1 VVSGRC
7 IVLSSGFFMNWIM
20 PQINLQLILPEIII
34 TVFAILIL
42 ILEPL
47 LSESKKGFLAHLSWI
62 AIVLAFLANLRLWDL
77 METTFS
83 DMFIVDNFAIFFKF
97 IFLAGSFLIILV
109 SINYLKREE
118 NFHGEYFSLIL
129 FSTLGMMLM
138 ASSFNLIIIFLGLEI
153 MSLSLY
159 VLAGFKR
166 DDLRSNEASLK
177 YFLMGAFATGF
188 LLYGIVMI
196 FGSVRSTNLEE
207 IIKGIAYDGGN
218 VSLLLWAGVGL
229 LLVGFGFKIASVP
242 FHMWVPDVYEGAPT
256 PITAFI
262 SAGPKAAGFA
272 ALLRVFLFSFV
283 TIKMDWTIIIWIM
296 SALTMT
302 FGNIV
307 AIAQT
312 NIKRMLAYSSI
323 AHAGYVLMALVAG
336 KEAGVSSAL
345 FYLLAYTFMNI
356 GAFTVVIAL
365 GRKDE
370 ENTNL
375 DDYSGLGTRH
385 PYLAIF
391 MMLFMISLAGFP
403 PTAGFMAK
411 FYVFSAAVKS
421 GYIGLVIIGV
431 LNSLISVYYY
441 LRIIVIMFMRPPVL
455 EAKPISLPLGS
466 TLVLLISTWGVLQMG
481 IFPQSLLTLAIV
493 SVSSIF

>member
-1 VVSGRC
+1 MDWS
-7 IVLSSGFFMNWIM
+7 I
-20 PQINLQLILPEIII
+20 PQINFELILPEIII
-34 TVFAILIL
+34 TFFAILIL

-47 LSESKKGFLAHLSWI
+47 LSKSKKNFLAHLSWI
-62 AIVLAFLANLRLWDL
+62 AILIAFITNLRLWDL
-77 METTFS
+77 METSFS

-109 SINYLKREE
+109 SISYLKREE
-118 NFHGEYFSLIL
+118 MVHGEYYSLIL

-138 ASSFNLIIIFLGLEI
+138 ASSFNLVIIFLGLEI
-153 MSLSLY
+153 MSISLY

-196 FGSVRSTNLEE
+196 YGSVGSTNLEE
-207 IIKGIAYDGGN
+207 IIKSIVYQKERTDLSPPLAG
-218 VSLLLWAGVGL
+218 SPMLWAGVGL
-229 LLVGFGFKIASVP
+229 LLVGLGFKIASVP

-283 TIKMDWTIIIWIM
+283 TIKLDWTMVVWILA
-296 SALTMT
+296 ALTMT
-302 FGNIV
+302 AGNII
-307 AIAQT
+307 AIAQS

-323 AHAGYVLMALVAG
+323 AHAGYVLVALVAG

-345 FYLLAYTFMNI
+345 FYLLAYIFMNI

-365 GRKDE
+365 GRKDV

-385 PYLAIF
+385 PWLAVF

-411 FYVFSAAVKS
+411 FYVFSAAV
-421 GYIGLVIIGV
+421 
-431 LNSLISVYYY
+431 
-441 LRIIVIMFMRPPVL
+441 
-455 EAKPISLPLGS
+455 
-466 TLVLLISTWGVLQMG
+466 
-481 IFPQSLLTLAIV
+481 
-493 SVSSIF
+493 

>member
-1 VVSGRC
+1 MV
-7 IVLSSGFFMNWIM
+7 
-20 PQINLQLILPEIII
+20 
-34 TVFAILIL
+34 
-42 ILEPL
+42 
-47 LSESKKGFLAHLSWI
+47 
-62 AIVLAFLANLRLWDL
+62 
-77 METTFS
+77 
-83 DMFIVDNFAIFFKF
+83 
-97 IFLAGSFLIILV
+97 
-109 SINYLKREE
+109 
-118 NFHGEYFSLIL
+118 HGEYYSLIL

-153 MSLSLY
+153 MSISLY

-166 DDLRSNEASLK
+166 EDLKSNEASLK

-196 FGSVRSTNLEE
+196 YGSTRSTNLEE
-207 IIKGIAYDGGN
+207 IIKSLVYQKEGAD
-218 VSLLLWAGVGL
+218 LLLWAGVGL

-256 PITAFI
+256 PVTAFI

-283 TIKMDWTIIIWIM
+283 TIKVDWTTVVWIM
-296 SALTMT
+296 AALTMT
-302 FGNIV
+302 TGNIV
-307 AIAQT
+307 AIAQS

-323 AHAGYVLMALVAG
+323 AHAGYVLVALVAG

-385 PYLAIF
+385 PWLAIF
-391 MMLFMISLAGFP
+391 MMLFMLSLAGFP

-411 FYVFSAAVKS
+411 FYVFSSAVKS

-431 LNSLISVYYY
+431 LNSLVSVYYY
-441 LRIIVIMFMRPPVL
+441 LRIVVIMFMRPPL
-455 EAKPISLPLGS
+455 PEAKPIFLPLGS
-466 TLVLLISTWGVLQMG
+466 ILVLLISTWAVLQMG
-481 IFPQSLLTLAIV
+481 IFPQSLLTLAML

>member
-1 VVSGRC
+1 MDW
-7 IVLSSGFFMNWIM
+7 LM
-20 PQINLQLILPEIII
+20 PQINLELILPEIII
-34 TVFAILIL
+34 TFFAILIL

-47 LSESKKGFLAHLSWI
+47 LSKNKKNFLAHLSWI
-62 AIVLAFLANLRLWDL
+62 AILLAFVANLRLWDL

-83 DMFIVDNFAIFFKF
+83 EMFIVDNFAIFFKF
-97 IFLAGSFLIILV
+97 IFLAGSCLFIFV
-109 SINYLKREE
+109 SISYLKREE
-118 NFHGEYFSLIL
+118 MVHGEYYSLIL

-138 ASSFNLIIIFLGLEI
+138 ASSFNLVIIFLGLEI
-153 MSLSLY
+153 MSISLY

-166 DDLRSNEASLK
+166 EDLRSNEASLK

-196 FGSVRSTNLEE
+196 YGSTRSTNLED
-207 IIKGIAYDGGN
+207 IIKSIAYNNGN
-218 VSLLLWAGVGL
+218 ADLLLWAGVGL

-256 PITAFI
+256 SITAFI

-283 TIKMDWTIIIWIM
+283 TIKMDWTTIIWIM

-302 FGNIV
+302 TGNIV
-307 AIAQT
+307 AIAQS
-312 NIKRMLAYSSI
+312 NVKRMLAYSSI
-323 AHAGYVLMALVAG
+323 AHAGYVLVALVAG
-336 KEAGVSSAL
+336 QEAGVSSAL

-365 GRKDE
+365 GRRNE

-385 PYLAIF
+385 PWLAVF
-391 MMLFMISLAGFP
+391 MMLFMLSLAGFP

-411 FYVFSAAVKS
+411 FYVFSAAIKS
-421 GYIGLVIIGV
+421 GYVGLVIIGV

-441 LRIIVIMFMRPPVL
+441 LRIVVIMFMRPPVP
-455 EAKPISLPLGS
+455 EAKPISLPLGFV
-466 TLVLLISTWGVLQMG
+466 LVLLISTWGVLQMG
-481 IFPQSLLTLAIV
+481 IFPQSLLTLAIL

>member
-1 VVSGRC
+1 
-7 IVLSSGFFMNWIM
+7 MNWVM

-42 ILEPL
+42 ILESL
-47 LSESKKGFLAHLSWI
+47 LSNDKKNFLAHLSWI
-62 AIVLAFLANLRLWDL
+62 AILLAFVANLRLWDL
-77 METTFS
+77 MDTTFS
-83 DMFIVDNFAIFFKF
+83 DMFIVDNFAVFFKF
-97 IFLAGSFLIILV
+97 IFLVGSFLIILV
-109 SINYLKREE
+109 SISYLKREKMV
-118 NFHGEYFSLIL
+118 HGEYYSLIL

-138 ASSFNLIIIFLGLEI
+138 ASSFNLVIIFLGLEI

-196 FGSVRSTNLEE
+196 YGSTRSTNLEE
-207 IIKGIAYDGGN
+207 IIKSLVYQKEGVD
-218 VSLLLWAGVGL
+218 LLLWAGVGL

-262 SAGPKAAGFA
+262 SAGSKAAGFA
-272 ALLRVFLFSFV
+272 AFLRVFLFSFV
-283 TIKMDWTIIIWIM
+283 TIKMNWTTAVWIM

-302 FGNIV
+302 TGNII
-307 AIAQT
+307 AIAQS

-323 AHAGYVLMALVAG
+323 AHAGYVLVALVAG
-336 KEAGVSSAL
+336 KETGVSSAL

-365 GRKDE
+365 GRKGE

-375 DDYSGLGTRH
+375 VDYSGLGTRH
-385 PYLAIF
+385 PWLAIL
-391 MMLFMISLAGFP
+391 MMLFMLSLAGFP

-441 LRIIVIMFMRPPVL
+441 LRIVVIMFMRPPL
-455 EAKPISLPLGS
+455 PETNPISLTFGS
-466 TLVLLISTWGVLQMG
+466 ILVLLISAWAVLQMG
-481 IFPQSLLTLAIV
+481 IFPQSLLALSML

>member
-1 VVSGRC
+1 MDFS
-7 IVLSSGFFMNWIM
+7 IPDIGFE
-20 PQINLQLILPEIII
+20 LIRPEIII
-34 TVFAILIL
+34 TIFAILIL

-47 LSESKKGFLAHLSWI
+47 VSKWKKNFLAHLAWI
-62 AIVLAFLANLRLWDL
+62 GMVIAFIANLRLWDL

-97 IFLAGSFLIILV
+97 IFLAGSFMIILV
-109 SINYLKREE
+109 SMSYLKREDIV
-118 NFHGEYFSLIL
+118 HGEYYSLIL

-138 ASSFNLIIIFLGLEI
+138 ASSFNLVIIFLGLEI
-153 MSLSLY
+153 MSISLY

-166 DDLRSNEASLK
+166 SDLRSNEASLK

-196 FGSVRSTNLEE
+196 YGSVGSTNLED
-207 IIKGIAYDGGN
+207 IIKSIAYQKEGPD
-218 VSLLLWAGVGL
+218 LLLWAGLGL

-283 TIKMDWTIIIWIM
+283 TIKADWTVIVWIM
-296 SALTMT
+296 AVLTMT
-302 FGNIV
+302 LGNIV
-307 AIAQT
+307 AIAQS

-323 AHAGYVLMALVAG
+323 AHAGYVLVALVAG
-336 KEAGVSSAL
+336 LEAGVSSAL

-365 GRKDE
+365 GRKDK
-370 ENTNL
+370 ENISL

-385 PYLAIF
+385 PWLAVF
-391 MMLFMISLAGFP
+391 MMLFMISLSGFP

-421 GYIGLVIIGV
+421 GFIGLVIIGV

-441 LRIIVIMFMRPPVL
+441 LRVVVIMFMRPPIP
-455 EAKPISLPLGS
+455 EAAPISLPFGS
-466 TLVLLISTWGVLQMG
+466 ILVLLISTWAVLQMG
-481 IFPQSLLTLAIV
+481 IFPQSLLVLAML

>member
-1 VVSGRC
+1 
-7 IVLSSGFFMNWIM
+7 M
-20 PQINLQLILPEIII
+20 PQINLELILPEIII
-34 TVFAILIL
+34 AFFAILIL

-47 LSESKKGFLAHLSWI
+47 LSKDKKSFLAHLSWI
-62 AIVLAFLANLRLWDL
+62 AILLAFVANLRLWDL

-109 SINYLKREE
+109 SISYLKREKMV
-118 NFHGEYFSLIL
+118 HGEYYSLIL

-138 ASSFNLIIIFLGLEI
+138 ASSFNLVIIFLGLEI
-153 MSLSLY
+153 MSISLY

-166 DDLRSNEASLK
+166 EDLKSNEASLK

-196 FGSVRSTNLEE
+196 YGSTRSTNLEE
-207 IIKGIAYDGGN
+207 IIKSLVYQKEGAD
-218 VSLLLWAGVGL
+218 LLLWAGVGL

-283 TIKMDWTIIIWIM
+283 TIKMDWTTVIWIM

-302 FGNIV
+302 TGNIV
-307 AIAQT
+307 AIAQS

-323 AHAGYVLMALVAG
+323 AHAGYVLVALVAG

-385 PYLAIF
+385 LWLAIF
-391 MMLFMISLAGFP
+391 MMLFMLSLAGFP

-411 FYVFSAAVKS
+411 FYVFSSAVKS

-431 LNSLISVYYY
+431 LNSLVSVYYY
-441 LRIIVIMFMRPPVL
+441 LRIVVIMFMRPPL
-455 EAKPISLPLGS
+455 PEAKPIFLPLGS
-466 TLVLLISTWGVLQMG
+466 ILVLLISTWAVLQMG
-481 IFPQSLLTLAIV
+481 IFPQSLLTLAML